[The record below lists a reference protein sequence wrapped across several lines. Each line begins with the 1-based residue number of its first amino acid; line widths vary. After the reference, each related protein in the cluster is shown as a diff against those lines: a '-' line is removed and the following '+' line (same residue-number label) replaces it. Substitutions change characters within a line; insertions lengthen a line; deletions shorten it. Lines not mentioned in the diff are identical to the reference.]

1 MEKKRESQGDDATM
15 GEKRLLKEK
24 LLLASASP
32 RRAEILRAVG
42 WQFETWAANIDETM
56 RAGEKAE
63 DAVQRLALGKAEAAA
78 RQHPNALVLAADTTV
93 VVDSQ
98 ILEKPEDDA
107 DARRMLQLLS
117 GRWHDVL
124 TGVALAR
131 GDKRAVAYE
140 RTEVRFSEMS
150 AEEIDWYIQ
159 SNEPMDK
166 AGAYAIQGRASL
178 FIEEIRGDY
187 WNIVGLPVRLV
198 YKLVREVPKG

>member
-1 MEKKRESQGDDATM
+1 
-15 GEKRLLKEK
+15 LLKEK

-32 RRAEILRAVG
+32 RRAAILRAVG
-42 WQFETWAANIDETM
+42 WSFETWAANIDETM
-56 RAGEKAE
+56 RTGEKAE

-78 RQHPNALVLAADTTV
+78 RLHPNALVLAADTTV

-98 ILEKPEDDA
+98 ILEKPQDDRE
-107 DARRMLQLLS
+107 ARRMLGLLS

-131 GDKRAVAYE
+131 NDRRAVAYE
-140 RTEVRFSEMS
+140 RTQVRFSEMS

-159 SNEPMDK
+159 SGEPTDK

-178 FIEEIRGDY
+178 FIEEIQGDY
-187 WNIVGLPVRLV
+187 WNIVGLPIRLV
-198 YKLVREVPKG
+198 YRLMKSKDEG

>member
-1 MEKKRESQGDDATM
+1 M
-15 GEKRLLKEK
+15 
-24 LLLASASP
+24 LASASP

-42 WQFETWAANIDETM
+42 WSFETWAANIDETM

-63 DAVQRLALGKAEAAA
+63 DAVQRLALEKAERAA
-78 RQHPNALVLAADTTV
+78 RLHPNALVLAADTTV

-98 ILEKPEDDA
+98 ILEKPQDGA
-107 DARRMLQLLS
+107 DARRMLGLLS

-131 GDKRAVAYE
+131 NDRRAVAYE
-140 RTEVRFSEMS
+140 RTEVRFCEMS
-150 AEEIDWYIQ
+150 DEEIDWYIQ
-159 SNEPMDK
+159 SGEPMDK

-187 WNIVGLPVRLV
+187 WNIVGLPVRLI
-198 YKLVREVPKG
+198 YKLMKSKDEG